1 MELNEIKSQLASL
14 MNFGKISVS
23 SGTGSDAFAQMLNRG
38 TEAGRPEVR
47 ESDRAAA
54 AAKDDRSDRR
64 EVRSADKSPVADKK
78 NKPAKNDNRKEDDKV
93 EASADGAVSASRED
107 AQAQQNEK
115 VSRPESEGSAVE
127 DVPAAEVP
135 TVDAAPE
142 NAGDESGELTVSVLV
157 PLADLS
163 MMGMINVINPETGEM
178 VQMTGAELAAQLA
191 GDDSVQVL
199 MSMPQNGEPVFRIQP
214 ADTAQNMTALQPV
227 ETDGAIDVSAFA
239 PVDDADAIELNM
251 EAIKAQV
258 QDKAVKKDVSA
269 QGLVDDLADGEVSE
283 QAARLSEV
291 IGREGKAVKKD
302 VSAQGLVDDLADGEV
317 SEQAARL
324 SEVIGR
330 EGKAEVKVSVHEEKI
345 AQLSAKD
352 LLADAGSVDEAIT
365 VSSKPAAVSAQN
377 AAETLQSQGSQLA
390 AGNGNNVQNL
400 NVTPAFNA
408 AVSAASETGVANM
421 PAAANAEVSSAG
433 LGTTATVAGG
443 EFVRAARADAASEN
457 GQTSFRDVY
466 KGMSREVVEQV
477 KVNITKSAVKGID
490 KIDISLKPED
500 LGHIEIKMQI
510 GKDGKLQ
517 AHIISTRPETMEAL
531 QKEMQSLEKAFNDAG
546 FQTDEGSLSF
556 SFRDGNQAN
565 QNQERENGLRSF
577 IGDIFEKEAGNDLLG
592 DAFQNQS
599 WNGTTGLNI
608 RV

>member
-23 SGTGSDAFAQMLNRG
+23 SGAGSDAFAQMLNNG
-38 TEAGRPEVR
+38 TEAERPEVR
-47 ESDRAAA
+47 EADRAAA
-54 AAKDDRSDRR
+54 AAKADRSERR
-64 EVRSADKSPVADKK
+64 EVRSDDKSPVADKK
-78 NKPAKNDNRKEDDKV
+78 NKPAKNDNRKADDKV
-93 EASADGAVSASRED
+93 ETSADGAVNAPRED

-115 VSRPESEGSAVE
+115 VSRPESESAAVE
-127 DVPAAEVP
+127 DVPAADAP
-135 TVDAAPE
+135 AVDAAPE
-142 NAGDESGELTVSVLV
+142 NAGDEGGELTVSVLV

-163 MMGMINVINPETGEM
+163 MMGTINVINPETGEM

-199 MSMPQNGEPVFRIQP
+199 MSTPQNGEPVFKIQP
-214 ADTAQNMTALQPV
+214 ADTAQNMMTSQPV

-239 PVDDADAIELNM
+239 PVDDADAVELNM
-251 EAIKAQV
+251 EAVKAQV
-258 QDKAVKKDVSA
+258 QDKAVKKDLSA
-269 QGLVDDLADGEVSE
+269 QGLADDLADGKVSE
-283 QAARLSEV
+283 QAAKLSE
-291 IGREGKAVKKD
+291 
-302 VSAQGLVDDLADGEV
+302 
-317 SEQAARL
+317 
-324 SEVIGR
+324 
-330 EGKAEVKVSVHEEKI
+330 VSVHEEKI

-365 VSSKPAAVSAQN
+365 ISSKPAAVSAQN
-377 AAETLQSQGSQLA
+377 AAETLQSQGSQPA

-400 NVTPAFNA
+400 NVAPAFNA
-408 AVSAASETGVANM
+408 AVSAASETGAANM

-443 EFVRAARADAASEN
+443 EFVRAAKADAASEN

>member
-23 SGTGSDAFAQMLNRG
+23 SGAGSDAFAQMLNNG
-38 TEAGRPEVR
+38 TEAERPEVR
-47 ESDRAAA
+47 ENDRAAA
-54 AAKDDRSDRR
+54 AAKADRSDRR
-64 EVRSADKSPVADKK
+64 EVRSDDKSPVADKK
-78 NKPAKNDNRKEDDKV
+78 NKPAKNDNRKADDKV
-93 EASADGAVSASRED
+93 ETSADGAVNAPRED

-115 VSRPESEGSAVE
+115 VSRPESESAAVE
-127 DVPAAEVP
+127 DVPAADAP
-135 TVDAAPE
+135 AVDAAPE
-142 NAGDESGELTVSVLV
+142 NAGDEGGELTVSVLV

-163 MMGMINVINPETGEM
+163 MMGTINVINPETGEM

-199 MSMPQNGEPVFRIQP
+199 MSTPQNGEPIFKIQP
-214 ADTAQNMTALQPV
+214 ADTAQNMMTSQPV

-239 PVDDADAIELNM
+239 PVDDADAVELNM
-251 EAIKAQV
+251 EAVKAQV
-258 QDKAVKKDVSA
+258 QDKAVKKDLSA
-269 QGLVDDLADGEVSE
+269 QGLADDLADGKVSE
-283 QAARLSEV
+283 QAAKLSEV
-291 IGREGKAVKKD
+291 IGREN
-302 VSAQGLVDDLADGEV
+302 
-317 SEQAARL
+317 
-324 SEVIGR
+324 
-330 EGKAEVKVSVHEEKI
+330 KAEVKVSVHEEKI

-365 VSSKPAAVSAQN
+365 ISSKPAAVSAQN
-377 AAETLQSQGSQLA
+377 AAETLQSQGSQPT

-400 NVTPAFNA
+400 NVAPAFNA
-408 AVSAASETGVANM
+408 AVSAASETGAANM

-443 EFVRAARADAASEN
+443 EFVRAAKADAASEN

>member
-23 SGTGSDAFAQMLNRG
+23 SGTGSDAFAQILNSG
-38 TEAGRPEVR
+38 TEAERPEVR
-47 ESDRAAA
+47 EADRAAA
-54 AAKDDRSDRR
+54 AAKADRSDRR
-64 EVRSADKSPVADKK
+64 EVRSDDKSPVADKK
-78 NKPAKNDNRKEDDKV
+78 NKPAKNDNRKADNKV
-93 EASADGAVSASRED
+93 DASAGGAVDAPRED
-107 AQAQQNEK
+107 VQTQQKEE
-115 VSRPESEGSAVE
+115 VFRPEGESAAVE

-135 TVDAAPE
+135 AVDAAPE
-142 NAGDESGELTVSVLV
+142 NAGDEGGELTVSILV

-199 MSMPQNGEPVFRIQP
+199 MSTPQNGEPIFKIQP
-214 ADTAQNMTALQPV
+214 ADTAQNMMASQPV

-239 PVDDADAIELNM
+239 SVDDADAVELNM
-251 EAIKAQV
+251 EAVKAQV
-258 QDKAVKKDVSA
+258 QDKAVKKDLSA
-269 QGLVDDLADGEVSE
+269 QGLADDLVDGKVSE
-283 QAARLSEV
+283 QAAKLSEV
-291 IGREGKAVKKD
+291 IGREN
-302 VSAQGLVDDLADGEV
+302 
-317 SEQAARL
+317 
-324 SEVIGR
+324 
-330 EGKAEVKVSVHEEKI
+330 KAEVKVSVHEEKI

-365 VSSKPAAVSAQN
+365 ISSKPAAVSAQN
-377 AAETLQSQGSQLA
+377 AAETLQSQGSQPA

-400 NVTPAFNA
+400 NVAPAFNA

-421 PAAANAEVSSAG
+421 LAAANAEVSSAG

-443 EFVRAARADAASEN
+443 EFVRAAKADAASEN

>member
-1 MELNEIKSQLASL
+1 
-14 MNFGKISVS
+14 
-23 SGTGSDAFAQMLNRG
+23 MLRYSIAAPRRNGRKFVKPTVRPRLRRQIVPTAVRFVPMTNPLLRTKKTNRQ
-38 TEAGRPEVR
+38 
-47 ESDRAAA
+47 
-54 AAKDDRSDRR
+54 
-64 EVRSADKSPVADKK
+64 
-78 NKPAKNDNRKEDDKV
+78 KNDNRKADNKV
-93 EASADGAVSASRED
+93 DASAGGAVDAPRED
-107 AQAQQNEK
+107 VQTQQKEE
-115 VSRPESEGSAVE
+115 VFRPEGESAAVE

-135 TVDAAPE
+135 AVDAAPE
-142 NAGDESGELTVSVLV
+142 NAGDEGGELTVSILV

-199 MSMPQNGEPVFRIQP
+199 MSTPQNGEPIFKIQP
-214 ADTAQNMTALQPV
+214 ADTAQNMMASQPV

-239 PVDDADAIELNM
+239 SVDDADAVELNM
-251 EAIKAQV
+251 EAVKAQV
-258 QDKAVKKDVSA
+258 QDKAVKKDLSA
-269 QGLVDDLADGEVSE
+269 QGLADDLVDGKVSE
-283 QAARLSEV
+283 QAAKLSEV
-291 IGREGKAVKKD
+291 IGREN
-302 VSAQGLVDDLADGEV
+302 
-317 SEQAARL
+317 
-324 SEVIGR
+324 
-330 EGKAEVKVSVHEEKI
+330 KAEVKVSVHEEKI

-365 VSSKPAAVSAQN
+365 ISSKPAAVSAQN
-377 AAETLQSQGSQLA
+377 AAETLQSQGSQPA

-400 NVTPAFNA
+400 NVAPAFNA

-443 EFVRAARADAASEN
+443 EFVRAAKADAASEN